1 MNELP
6 AAGQPVASEQGQMLQ
21 GLLRT
26 SIDLGS
32 MRDRQE
38 LLERILSEAR
48 RLSGAEAG
56 SLYVRAGEKLE
67 FALAQNDAI
76 DVSEIART
84 YLGQRLKI
92 DTRSLAGFV
101 AHTGRGLNIP
111 DSHHLAPGTPFR
123 INRDFDAA
131 SGYATVSILALPLT
145 CPDGEVV
152 GVLELI
158 NRLDPAGGRVP
169 FPDKDSAA
177 LTSLATLAA
186 VNVHNALLIEELMEA
201 RLDTIMR
208 LSVAAEF
215 RDKGT
220 ARHINRITGLSALV
234 FETLGLGAT
243 QVELIRHASPMHDIG
258 KIAVPDS
265 ILLKPGKLTA
275 EERRIVETHS
285 VIGAQILG
293 DPRNELMAMARDIA
307 LSHHERWDGKGY
319 PHRLGGV
326 KIPLAA
332 RAVCLADVFD
342 ALASERCYKQAFPM
356 GQVIDIIRSEKGG
369 HFDPRMVEA
378 FLEVTD
384 QFIATYQADGLAAD

>member
-21 GLLRT
+21 SLLRT
-26 SIDLGS
+26 SIDLGT
-32 MRDRQE
+32 MRDREE

-56 SLYVRAGEKLE
+56 SLYVRAGQELE

-123 INRDFDAA
+123 INRGFDAA
-131 SGYATVSILALPLT
+131 SGYSTGSILALPLT

-158 NRLDPAGGRVP
+158 NCLDDAGRRAP

-177 LTSLATLAA
+177 LASLATLAA

-215 RDKGT
+215 RDRGT
-220 ARHINRITGLSALV
+220 ARHINRISGLSALM
-234 FETLGLGAT
+234 FETLGLGPT

-265 ILLKPGKLTA
+265 ILLKPGDLTV

-285 VIGAQILG
+285 VVGAQILG
-293 DPRNELMAMARDIA
+293 DPKNELMAMARDIA
-307 LSHHERWDGKGY
+307 LAHHERWDGKGY
-319 PHRLGGV
+319 PHRIGGV

-342 ALASERCYKQAFPM
+342 ALASERCYKPAFPM
-356 GQVIDIIRSEKGG
+356 GQVIDVIRSEKGR
-369 HFDPRMVEA
+369 HFDPRMVDA
-378 FLEVTD
+378 FLDAAD
-384 QFIATYQADGLAAD
+384 QFVATYEADQPTPD

>member
-1 MNELP
+1 MDELP
-6 AAGQPVASEQGQMLQ
+6 AAGEPVALDQGQMLQ
-21 GLLRT
+21 SLLHT
-26 SIDLGS
+26 SIDLTS
-32 MRDRQE
+32 TRDRQE

-56 SLYVRAGEKLE
+56 SLYVRLDDRLE

-84 YLGQRLKI
+84 YLGRRLRI

-101 AHTGRGLNIP
+101 AHTGRSLNIP

-131 SGYATVSILALPLT
+131 SGYTTGSILALPLT

-158 NRLDPAGGRVP
+158 NRLDADGNRVP
-169 FPDKDSAA
+169 FPDKNAPV
-177 LTSLATLAA
+177 LMSLAALAA
-186 VNVHNALLIEELMEA
+186 VNVHNALLTEELMRA

-208 LSVAAEF
+208 LSIAAEF

-220 ARHINRITGLSALV
+220 GSHIRRMSSLSALI
-234 FETLGLGAT
+234 FETLGLARR

-265 ILLKPGKLTA
+265 ILLKPGKLTP
-275 EERRIVETHS
+275 EERKIVETHS

-293 DPRNELMAMARDIA
+293 DPKNELMAMARDIA

-319 PHRLGGV
+319 PHRLSGA

-332 RAVCLADVFD
+332 RAVGLADVFD
-342 ALASERCYKQAFPM
+342 ALASERCYKPAYPM
-356 GQVIDIIRSEKGG
+356 DQVVKIIRSEKGG
-369 HFDPRMVEA
+369 HFDPRMVKA
-378 FLEVTD
+378 FFEVSD
-384 QFIATYQADGLAAD
+384 QFAAAYQGEPAAE

>member
-32 MRDRQE
+32 MRDRRE

-56 SLYVRAGEKLE
+56 SLYVRASDQLE

-84 YLGQRLKI
+84 YLGHRLKI

-111 DSHHLAPGTPFR
+111 DSHHLTPGTPFR

-131 SGYATVSILALPLT
+131 SGYTTASILALPLT

-177 LTSLATLAA
+177 LASLATLAA

-220 ARHINRITGLSALV
+220 AGHITRISGLSALI
-234 FETLGLGAT
+234 FGTLGLGAT
-243 QVELIRHASPMHDIG
+243 QIELIRHASPMHDIG
-258 KIAVPDS
+258 KIAIPDS

-285 VIGAQILG
+285 IIGAQILG
-293 DPRNELMAMARDIA
+293 DPKNELMAMARDIA

-326 KIPLAA
+326 KIPLPA

-356 GQVIDIIRSEKGG
+356 GQVIDIIRAAKGG

-378 FLEVTD
+378 FLEIID
-384 QFIATYQADGLAAD
+384 QFIATHQADGLAAD